1 MTLSFKTN
9 SFRHSSKYFIAW
21 IFYKCRYLDFEG
33 KTQQTK
39 DTSPWSVATG
49 IFQKRAPLV
58 CGLLG
63 KHSFELSYVIRN
75 ELYYHIYYC
84 FLKPGSD
91 TTTTNKKQQPKC
103 CWKYLSRLPLEN
115 FLRKFREC
123 VGILRNPFQF
133 KFGSAGG
140 RLLNI
145 FSPSSGCNVY

>member
-9 SFRHSSKYFIAW
+9 SFRHSSKYFIVW
-21 IFYKCRYLDFEG
+21 IFCKCRYLDFEG

-49 IFQKRAPLV
+49 ISRNELPWSV
-58 CGLLG
+58 LLG

-75 ELYYHIYYC
+75 ELYYHLYYC

-91 TTTTNKKQQPKC
+91 TTNKKQKPKC